1 MAHLF
6 HSVIEHFPNINKHIL
21 SYMQGDHKMMKI
33 ICLVSLVYMFAIGSE
48 AWAPRISLPRVRLPS
63 VRLPRIHV
71 PRIRLPRIRWPRV
84 RSPRIRLPISIG
96 CGKEK
101 ENTCGGTLVTRIVRV
116 CHNPLCL
123 KIGKRSID
131 SQVFSERK

>member
-1 MAHLF
+1 
-6 HSVIEHFPNINKHIL
+6 
-21 SYMQGDHKMMKI
+21 MKI

-48 AWAPRISLPRVRLPS
+48 AWAPRIRLPRVRLPR

-71 PRIRLPRIRWPRV
+71 PRIRWPRI

-101 ENTCGGTLVTRIVRV
+101 EHTCGGTLVTRIVRV
-116 CHNPLCL
+116 CRNPLCL